1 MMMAIG
7 SSEPNTIFH
16 QIMETLTEGIAI
28 TNARGEIAF
37 ANQALAQMLGYEPG
51 ELVGQSWTL
60 LFAESLQEGDCAVP
74 DRHEARLLH
83 KHGGEIPV
91 ATSSFALS
99 DGDREAGS
107 LTTFA
112 DMRDPGQAPLGCK
125 DRAATAVSGDRIASI
140 DHELNNSLSILTLQA
155 QMIHK
160 KETLGPGLRES
171 VTAIQV
177 EALRMAMMVESL
189 RFAAADPYDVH
200 LQPTDM
206 NALVARTLELHKPLL
221 EQAGVRLDLNL
232 DTDLPHVQA
241 DPLRLQQV
249 FVNLINN
256 TRQALEGSSEG
267 GRLTVGTRRMETGS
281 GATCVQIRFVDDGP
295 GIPPNVMPYI
305 FEPFYTTKTGNG
317 MGLGLPICQQIV
329 EKHAGRIWVEENRAS
344 GASLVLELPL
354 IEERP
359 ARAHRSGAFDKRRP
373 HILVVDDEP
382 EVARY
387 VGEFLEQEGFMVTT
401 ATGARKALTLLD
413 KTQVDLIV
421 SDLSMPRMGGRQFW
435 TQVHERNP
443 DLARRIIFSTGDSSG
458 RKSLAFLRST
468 GCSWIEKP
476 FKPEELLH
484 LITQRLSL
492 DPDITLHHEEI
503 AEAA

>member
-1 MMMAIG
+1 M
-7 SSEPNTIFH
+7 
-16 QIMETLTEGIAI
+16 
-28 TNARGEIAF
+28 
-37 ANQALAQMLGYEPG
+37 
-51 ELVGQSWTL
+51 
-60 LFAESLQEGDCAVP
+60 
-74 DRHEARLLH
+74 RLLH
-83 KHGGEIPV
+83 KRGCEVLV
-91 ATSSFALS
+91 AASSFALS
-99 DGDREAGS
+99 DGERDAGS
-107 LTTFA
+107 LTTFV
-112 DMRDPGQAPLGCK
+112 DVRDPGHTPTGCS
-125 DRAATAVSGDRIASI
+125 DGAATAVSGERIASI
-140 DHELNNSLSILTLQA
+140 VHELNNSLSILTLQA

-160 KETLGPGLRES
+160 KETLGPGLKES
-171 VTAIQV
+171 VTAIQD

-189 RFAAADPYDVH
+189 RIAAADPYDVH
-200 LQPTDM
+200 LQPTDI

-221 EQAGVRLDLNL
+221 EQAGVHLDLNL
-232 DTDLPHVQA
+232 GTDLPPVQA

-267 GRLTVGTRRMETGS
+267 GHLTVGTRMVDTGNAVS
-281 GATCVQIRFVDDGP
+281 CVQIRFVDDGP
-295 GIPPNVMPYI
+295 GIPPDVMPYI

-317 MGLGLPICQQIV
+317 MGLGLPICQQIL

-344 GASLVLELPL
+344 GAALVLELPL

-359 ARAHRSGAFDKRRP
+359 TRTHQSAAFGKHRP

-387 VGEFLEQEGFMVTT
+387 VGEFLEQEGFAVTT
-401 ATGARKALTLLD
+401 ATGARTALTLLD
-413 KTQVDLIV
+413 KTKVDLII

-458 RKSLAFLRST
+458 RRSLAFLRST
-468 GCSWIEKP
+468 GCAWIEKP
-476 FKPEELLH
+476 FKPEELLR
-484 LITQRLSL
+484 LIIQRLSL
-492 DPDITLHHEEI
+492 APDITSHNEEI